1 MPTLGVPLVVG
12 VTNDEKAAL
21 QGSVGS
27 PSASNKYLTE
37 DDTRANPAPLT
48 SEPTGFPN
56 LTDSVIS
63 FVPGSRTFTIAPAV
77 SSFDTYAKGLKRSY
91 SSAQNVV
98 IPDTTGLHYIYFN
111 ASGVLVSSLIPW
123 SFGAGIVMVATVYW
137 NTAVATQYV
146 LGEER
151 HGLVM
156 DWRTHQYL
164 HETRRTV
171 YVSGFALSGYTL
183 DDDSDASVTVG
194 LGNGVIDDEDLRHSI
209 VHAASPS
216 NPFEQVL
223 ADPAQIPVYHRSGSG
238 GAWVKDAATDFYF
251 KNVVTGTL
259 RVAFNSVSG
268 SVWGQTEVDNND
280 FVAAW
285 IFATNDPNEP
295 IIAVQGQR
303 QDATTAIARVNN
315 GFNSLN
321 LGDLPAVEW
330 KILYRIILQTG
341 NGLGG
346 TRKAQV
352 TAVDDYRTASLLPGV
367 ATPAIS
373 HNSLADTQV
382 GDDHPQ
388 YQLRAEKSVANG
400 YPTLD
405 GTTKV
410 PIGELPVSAL
420 DGEVLRLSGTSIV
433 GVTGSD
439 AGSALF
445 GADYVTAFDATVRSS
460 GSTGWNQGVRLSTG
474 AIPAGTYRVGWS
486 FNWNHDDKGSKFQAQ
501 VEQSDTTQIHF
512 QEHRPVQDGGAFGA
526 TGTDEKYHSSGFA
539 YVTLGA
545 GSYTFDLDFSSN
557 VAGKTSS
564 MWDARIEFWRV
575 A

>member
-21 QGSVGS
+21 QGSVGA

-37 DDTRANPAPLT
+37 DDARANPAPLT

-56 LTDSVIS
+56 TTDSVIS
-63 FVPGSRTFTIAPAV
+63 FVPGTRTFTIAPAV
-77 SSFDTYAKGLKRSY
+77 TSFDTYSKGVKFTY

-98 IPDTTGLHYIYFN
+98 IPNTTGLHFIYFD
-111 ASGVLVSSLIPW
+111 AAGTLVSSLTPW
-123 SFGAGIVMVATVYW
+123 TLGTGLVLVATVYW
-137 NTAVATQYV
+137 NTAVPTQYI

-156 DWRTHQYL
+156 DWRTHLYL
-164 HETRRTV
+164 HESRRTV
-171 YVSGFALSGYTL
+171 YVNGFGISGYTIGV
-183 DDDSDASVTVG
+183 DTDAAVTFG
-194 LGNGVIDDEDLRHSI
+194 LGNGQIDDEDLRHIITHS
-209 VHAASPS
+209 ATPS

-223 ADPAQIPVYHRSGSG
+223 TDPAQIPVYYRVGVG
-238 GAWVKDAATDFYF
+238 GPWVKDAASDFYF
-251 KNVVTGTL
+251 KNFVGGSG
-259 RVAFNSVSG
+259 RVAYNSESG
-268 SVWGQTEVDNND
+268 GTWGQTEVDNND

-285 IFATNDPNEP
+285 IFAANDPNEP

-303 QDATTAIARVNN
+303 QDPTSEVARVNN
-315 GFNSLN
+315 GFESLN
-321 LGDLPAVEW
+321 LGGLPSAEW

-346 TRKAQV
+346 TRLARI
-352 TAVDDYRTASLLPGV
+352 TAVDDYRSTALAPGA
-367 ATPAIS
+367 ATAAIS
-373 HNSLADTQV
+373 HSSLSGLPV

-388 YQLRAEKSVANG
+388 YQLRSEKSVANG

-405 GTTKV
+405 VSTKV
-410 PIGELPVSAL
+410 PLVELPVSAL
-420 DGEVLRLSGTSIV
+420 DGEVLRLSGTNIV

-445 GADYVTAFDATVRSS
+445 GAEYATAFDATVRSS

-474 AIPAGTYRVGWS
+474 SIPAGTYRLGWS
-486 FNWNHDDKGSKFQAQ
+486 FLWNHDDKGSKFQAQ
-501 VEQSDTTQIHF
+501 VEQDDTTQLHF
-512 QEHRPVQDGGAFGA
+512 QEHRPVHDGGSFGA
-526 TGTDEKYHSSGFA
+526 TGTDEKYHSSGFT
-539 YVTLGA
+539 YVTLAA
-545 GSYTFDLDFSSN
+545 GSYNFDLDFSSN

-564 MWDARIEFWRV
+564 MWDARLEIWRV